1 MMPDGSKS
9 AAESL
14 PLSGYK
20 VIELGHSV
28 AAPYAGLV
36 LAEMG
41 AEVIKVER
49 PGAGDDCRK
58 GAANRHSPRNRP

>member
-1 MMPDGSKS
+1 MTDG
-9 AAESL
+9 AASIDPNL
-14 PLSGYK
+14 PLAGYT

-49 PGAGDDCRK
+49 PGVGDDCR
-58 GAANRHSPRNRP
+58 GW